1 MKKDIQ
7 LIIFDCDGV
16 LIDSEVLAMRMWQQ
30 VLKER
35 GATLTPAYFVD
46 QFLGKSVQIVEQCV
60 ERDFG
65 ITLKPDDFAM
75 FHRRLL
81 ASFSAHLQP
90 TEGITSLLKALAVPY
105 CLATSSPVER
115 TSQALFCTSL
125 DRFFPHH
132 RFTRSQVKRGKPAPD
147 LFLYAAQCMGVA
159 PAHCLVIED
168 SPAGLEA
175 AHAAGTQVLRFTGA
189 SHLKYLARSDSDEA
203 SVSSWQAFRARF
215 PALLKHHSIKD
226 TE

>member
-1 MKKDIQ
+1 MKTDIQ

-16 LIDSEVLAMRMWQQ
+16 LVDSEVLSMRMWQQ

-35 GATLTPAYFVD
+35 GANLTPDYFVD

-65 ITLKPDDFAM
+65 IILEPDDLVM

-81 ASFSAHLQP
+81 ASFKAHLRP
-90 TEGITSLLKALAVPY
+90 TEGIASLLNALSVPF
-105 CLATSSPVER
+105 CLATSSSAER
-115 TSQALFCTSL
+115 THQALSFTSL
-125 DRFFPHH
+125 DKFFPHH

-147 LFLYAAQCMGVA
+147 LLLYAAQSMGVN

-175 AHAAGTQVLRFTGA
+175 AQAAGTQVLRFTGG
-189 SHLKYLARSDSDEA
+189 SHLKYLARSDETSI
-203 SVSSWQAFRARF
+203 SSWQAFRERF
-215 PALLKHHSIKD
+215 PALLKNNSMKD